1 MYHESTTLSR
11 YARPG
16 RMTSAGAYAGLLDAV
31 PADPAGIA
39 RTLQGLVIHEH
50 IAGAYGVTLSDAD
63 RSSVHVRPAE
73 ELLAGIVGRDDR
85 PPDVPRQPEQRL
97 AGNCRHYTVLLVTVL
112 RARGVPARARCGF
125 GDYLN
130 AGRHEDHWVGEYWDA
145 EQHRWIMVDAQ
156 LDDLQREMFG
166 IDFDTTDVPRDRF
179 LVAGD
184 AWTRCRAG
192 RADPDTFGL
201 SVTDEA
207 GWWWIAGN
215 LMRDAAALGTV
226 ELLPWDSWGAMPEPD
241 ETIDEE
247 RMTLFDELARLTLD
261 PDRHADELRRLC
273 ADERLR
279 VPPTVRN
286 DLLHRD
292 EPV

>member
-1 MYHESTTLSR
+1 MNHEPTTLAR
-11 YARPG
+11 YTRPG

-63 RSSVHVRPAE
+63 RSSVHVRPAD
-73 ELLAGIVGRDDR
+73 ELLAGIAGRDDR

-125 GDYLN
+125 GDYL
-130 AGRHEDHWVGEYWDA
+130 AQGRYEDHWVGEYWDP
-145 EQHRWIMVDAQ
+145 EQRRWIMVDAQ
-156 LDDLQREMFG
+156 LDDLQRELFG

-184 AWTRCRAG
+184 AWARCRAG

-215 LMRDAAALGTV
+215 LMRDAAALDAV
-226 ELLPWDSWGAMPEPD
+226 ELLPWDVWGAMPGPD

-247 RMTLFDELARLTLD
+247 RITLFDELARLTLD
-261 PDRHADELRRLC
+261 PDGHAAELRRLC
-273 ADERLR
+273 ADQRLR
-279 VPPTVRN
+279 VPPIVRN
-286 DLLHRD
+286 DLRHRD
-292 EPV
+292 EPI

>member
-1 MYHESTTLSR
+1 M
-11 YARPG
+11 
-16 RMTSAGAYAGLLDAV
+16 
-31 PADPAGIA
+31 
-39 RTLQGLVIHEH
+39 
-50 IAGAYGVTLSDAD
+50 
-63 RSSVHVRPAE
+63 
-73 ELLAGIVGRDDR
+73 
-85 PPDVPRQPEQRL
+85 
-97 AGNCRHYTVLLVTVL
+97 
-112 RARGVPARARCGF
+112 
-125 GDYLN
+125 
-130 AGRHEDHWVGEYWDA
+130 
-145 EQHRWIMVDAQ
+145 
-156 LDDLQREMFG
+156 
-166 IDFDTTDVPRDRF
+166 DVPRDRF

-226 ELLPWDSWGAMPEPD
+226 ELLPWDSWGAMPAPE

-247 RMTLFDELARLTLD
+247 RMALFDELARFTLD
-261 PDRHADELRRLC
+261 PDGNADELRRLC

-286 DLLHRD
+286 DLRHRD